1 MAKRTKDELL
11 AALNALLGED
21 NTSDAA
27 IAMIEDVSDSF
38 DTAPTEPDA
47 ALLKQIEDLQAELEA
62 WKRKYRD
69 KFLGKPVDDDEDPE
83 EAETEAEAEKPD
95 GDSITIKDI
104 FKKKED

>member
-1 MAKRTKDELL
+1 MKRTKDELL

-27 IAMIEDVSDSF
+27 IAMIEDISDSF
-38 DTAPTEPDA
+38 DAAPTEPDA
-47 ALLKQIEDLQAELEA
+47 ALLKQVDDLQAELEA

-69 KFLGKPVDDDEDPE
+69 RFLGKPTEDEA
-83 EAETEAEAEKPD
+83 EATETETEAEDEKPD
-95 GDSITIKDI
+95 GDKITIKDI